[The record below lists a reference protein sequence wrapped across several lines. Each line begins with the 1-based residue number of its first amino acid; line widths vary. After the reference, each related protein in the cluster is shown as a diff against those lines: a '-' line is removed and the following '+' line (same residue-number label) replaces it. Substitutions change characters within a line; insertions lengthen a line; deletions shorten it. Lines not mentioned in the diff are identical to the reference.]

1 MNRTFAILSLG
12 CKVNQY
18 DSQALSEELV
28 RRGFVQV
35 PFNQSADVY
44 VVNTC
49 TVTGMSDR
57 KSRQMLRR
65 TKKQNPNSILAVMG
79 CYSQL
84 SPEAVCK
91 MEETDIIWGTRHRE
105 LLPDAIEQA
114 LNNPVGSKIR
124 SDMLLSR
131 HIDPTSISHMPERC
145 RAYIKVE
152 DGCNRYCT
160 YCAIPYARGP
170 VCSREPGEILA
181 EARRLANE
189 GCREIVIIGINLGV
203 YGRDLPSRP
212 TLPQVI
218 AQLAEIPGILR
229 IRLGSM
235 EPDMVNEEFLR
246 VLASTPKLC
255 SHFHMALQSGCDNQL
270 QAMNRRYTCGEF
282 EDYCRKLRKIR
293 PEAAI
298 CTDIMVGFPGESRE
312 DFAATKEFLKKINFA
327 AMHVF
332 KYSRRPGTKADT
344 MPDQVDEVVKNS
356 RSEELIRLGAEMSNA
371 FNSTLIGKDVEVLAE
386 CRCDGVPN
394 MWEGHTGNYVSVRFC
409 CDRDLTN
416 QAVIV
421 HIAAADR
428 EYAYGTIENMPF

>member
-18 DSQALSEELV
+18 ESQALSEELV

-35 PFNQSADVY
+35 PFTQIADVY

-65 TKKQNPNSILAVMG
+65 TKKLNPDSILAVMG

-84 SPEAVCK
+84 SSDEVSK

-114 LNNPVGSKIR
+114 LNNPGGEKIR
-124 SDMLLSR
+124 SDMLLDR
-131 HIDPTSISHMPERC
+131 RIDPISISHMSERC

-170 VCSREPGEILA
+170 VCSREPEQILA

-189 GCREIVIIGINLGV
+189 SCREIVIIGINLGV
-203 YGRDLPSRP
+203 YGRDLPSKP
-212 TLPQVI
+212 TLSQVI
-218 AQLAEIPGILR
+218 AQVAEIPGILR

-235 EPDMVNEEFLR
+235 EPDMVNEEFLQ

-270 QAMNRRYTCGEF
+270 LAMNRRYTCAEF
-282 EDYCRKLRKIR
+282 EDYCIKLREIR
-293 PEAAI
+293 PQAALWW
-298 CTDIMVGFPGESRE
+298 VFQEK
-312 DFAATKEFLKKINFA
+312 ATMILLQPRNF
-327 AMHVF
+327 
-332 KYSRRPGTKADT
+332 
-344 MPDQVDEVVKNS
+344 
-356 RSEELIRLGAEMSNA
+356 
-371 FNSTLIGKDVEVLAE
+371 
-386 CRCDGVPN
+386 
-394 MWEGHTGNYVSVRFC
+394 
-409 CDRDLTN
+409 
-416 QAVIV
+416 
-421 HIAAADR
+421 
-428 EYAYGTIENMPF
+428 

>member
-1 MNRTFAILSLG
+1 MNRTFAVLSLG

-18 DSQALSEELV
+18 ESQALSEELV

-35 PFNQSADVY
+35 PFTQIADVY

-65 TKKQNPNSILAVMG
+65 TKKLNPNSILAVMG

-84 SPEAVCK
+84 SSDEVSK

-114 LNNPVGSKIR
+114 LNNPGGEKIR
-124 SDMLLSR
+124 SDMLLDR
-131 HIDPTSISHMPERC
+131 RIDPISISHMSERC

-170 VCSREPGEILA
+170 VCSREPGQILA

-203 YGRDLPSRP
+203 YGRDLPSKP
-212 TLPQVI
+212 TLSQVI
-218 AQLAEIPGILR
+218 AQVAEIPGILR

-235 EPDMVNEEFLR
+235 EPDMVNEEFLQ

-270 QAMNRRYTCGEF
+270 LAMNRRYTCAEF
-282 EDYCRKLRKIR
+282 EDYCIKLREIR
-293 PEAAI
+293 PQAAI
-298 CTDIMVGFPGESRE
+298 CTDIMVGFPGESDD
-312 DFAATKEFLKKINFA
+312 DFAATKEFLRKINFA

-332 KYSRRPGTKADT
+332 KYSRRPGTKADS
-344 MPDQVDEVVKNS
+344 MPDQVDENVKNR
-356 RSEELIRLGAEMSNA
+356 RSEELIRLGSDMSKV
-371 FNSTLIGKDVEVLAE
+371 FNSTLIDKNVEVLAE
-386 CRCDGVPN
+386 RRCEAIPN
-394 MWEGHTGNYVSVRFC
+394 MWEGHTDNYVTVRFC
-409 CDRDLTN
+409 CDDDLTN
-416 QAVIV
+416 KPVMV
-421 HIAAADR
+421 HITSADS
-428 EYAYGTIENMPF
+428 EYAYGTIENMAF